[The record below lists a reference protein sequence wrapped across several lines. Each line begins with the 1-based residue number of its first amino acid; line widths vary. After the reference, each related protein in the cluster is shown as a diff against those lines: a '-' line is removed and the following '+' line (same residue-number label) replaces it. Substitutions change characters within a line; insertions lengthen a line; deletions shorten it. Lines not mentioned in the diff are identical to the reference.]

1 MPTERRET
9 VLALTASD
17 KVFVWGVGGGAGVAL
32 GLLLPWLLEHVSKW
46 PIPYIDVLKF
56 IGSFDA
62 PIMVVGRPVVLGAIG
77 LVIAFFITHESAVL
91 RITDAEIVV
100 EEGEDRRVIPRELV
114 AGVYR
119 RGGKVRID
127 AAAGRVLY
135 DGDVEGK
142 RAAVSAA
149 FIEHGYPWENVEP
162 PGGFR

>member
-1 MPTERRET
+1 MAAERRET
-9 VLALTASD
+9 VLGLTASD
-17 KVFVWGVGGGAGVAL
+17 RVFVWVVGGGAGAAL
-32 GLLLPWLLEHVSKW
+32 GFLLPWLLQYVSKW
-46 PIPYIDVLKF
+46 PIPYIDILKF

-62 PIMVVGRPVVLGAIG
+62 PIMVVGRPVVLGVIG
-77 LVIAFFITHESAVL
+77 LVIAFFITHESAIL

-100 EEGEDRRVIPRELV
+100 EEGEDRRVIPREVV

-127 AAAGRVLY
+127 SAEGRVLY

-142 RAAVSAA
+142 RSAVSAA

-162 PGGFR
+162 TGARR